1 MSANAAVSAAPRS
14 EFKLGWKVL
23 VGAAIGIAC
32 GASPVPYAAIGPLT
46 KAIEADTGWTRG
58 EIQASTMF
66 FSAAVISLMLV
77 YGTLIDR
84 YGVRKIALA
93 SIFGFGVGFAAIS
106 FSPENL
112 YAFWALWLVTGAI
125 GGASIPI
132 SWTRGVNSWFVKNR
146 GLALSLA
153 LSGTALSGFL
163 LQALPGFLLP
173 EFGWRGT
180 MLIISGLPL
189 LIGLPVA
196 WLLFRE
202 PRPEER
208 PIATAAEA
216 AAGQWGLTLSEAAR
230 QPRFWLM
237 ILSFGLVALAFGGLY
252 TNYNPLLTDKGFDPK
267 TAGLVAGSI
276 AISILVGRIV
286 AGFLIDRFWAP
297 AVAFPMLAAPAL
309 ACWLLMADTISV
321 EVAVVS
327 AVLIGFAAGAESD
340 LIAYMAARYFGLKH
354 YGKVYAALYMPFAL
368 CSAVSPFWYGHV
380 FSTQQSYNPALIVAT
395 ALFIVGAIALL
406 GVGRYPKAGSAY

>member
-1 MSANAAVSAAPRS
+1 MSANVAAAAPRS
-14 EFKLGWKVL
+14 EFTLGWKVL

-66 FSAAVISLMLV
+66 FSAAVISLMLL

-84 YGVRKIALA
+84 FGVRRIALA

-112 YAFWALWLVTGAI
+112 YVFWGLWLITGAI

-146 GLALSLA
+146 GLALSIA
-153 LSGTALSGFL
+153 LTGTALSGFL

-173 EFGWRGT
+173 EYGWRGT

-208 PIATAAEA
+208 PA
-216 AAGQWGLTLSEAAR
+216 AAIASDGVAQWGLTLGEAAR

-276 AISILVGRIV
+276 AISILVGRIF

-309 ACWLLMADTISV
+309 ACWLLTADTISV
-321 EVAVVS
+321 PVAVFA

-368 CSAVSPFWYGHV
+368 CSAISPFWYGHV
-380 FSTQQSYNPALIVAT
+380 FSTEKSYNSALYVAT
-395 ALFIVGAIALL
+395 GLFIVGAVALL
-406 GVGRYPKAGSAY
+406 GSGRYPKPGTAP